1 MINSWG
7 HDSTITSNTNILT
20 TLNDLTLHA
29 PVLIESYGIDEKM
42 GSTLTHVSFNDSE
55 HFLFEHPSIEALHE
69 KLSLQHSIGYISLLN
84 PYRNIDLNSEFKVDF
99 SEWHFFDLRF
109 GVPLFDQKLNSTI
122 LSNFLN
128 NNLGSYENLM
138 KMQLSNQKLVLDLLA
153 FIQNHQT
160 INVFDK
166 NFFEV
171 PNHKDDYLISS
182 LTNKTK
188 KNLQPNILIK
198 PTQCVFF
205 DQELVKTFEE
215 NN

>member
-7 HDSTITSNTNILT
+7 HDSTLTSNTNILT

-29 PVLIESYGIDEKM
+29 PVLIESYGIDEKK
-42 GSTLTHVSFNDSE
+42 GSTLAHISFNDPK
-55 HFLFEHPSIEALHE
+55 HVLFKHPSVTGLHD
-69 KLSLQHSIGYISLLN
+69 KLSLEYSIGYISLLN
-84 PYRNIDLNSEFKVDF
+84 PYRSIDLNSEYEVDF

-109 GVPLFDQKLNSTI
+109 GVPLFDQKLNTTI
-122 LSNFLN
+122 LMNFLE
-128 NNLGSYENLM
+128 NNLGSYDNLV
-138 KMQLSNQKLVLDLLA
+138 KMQLSNQKLILDLLA
-153 FIQNHQT
+153 FIQNHQV

-188 KNLQPNILIK
+188 KQFQPSILIK
-198 PTQCVFF
+198 PTQCVLF
-205 DQELVKTFEE
+205 DEMCVSIFEE
-215 NN
+215 DY